1 MYVASVILSLR
12 HNTRTEVLSAVDQ
25 LMRHLRSTPGSLGCR
40 LLAEAN
46 DADALVLVSEWAT
59 RDALETF
66 LTSREFTVLQGM
78 RILLRKDPET
88 VLDEVVGRATMP
100 LARAH
105 AKF

>member
-1 MYVASVILSLR
+1 
-12 HNTRTEVLSAVDQ
+12 
-25 LMRHLRSTPGSLGCR
+25 

-88 VLDEVVGRATMP
+88 VLDEVVGRATVP
-100 LARAH
+100 LLRAH
-105 AKF
+105 AKT